1 MQKLLGFSKDEYDI
15 KSARIYI
22 NPEDAA
28 ALYDKG
34 TYQISVFVDNDL
46 NVNALTSSIEKLGDY
61 KVFAMKKMISKEP
74 TPMLFLTKT
83 IQIVFTAVGFV
94 VLFFI
99 SYMIIRLIT
108 LRILGGTRKNTSTI
122 LRVELLVMMAIALVV
137 DFVGIYLMSKG
148 VVSLKP
154 LKAALMYLDM
164 KDYIILTL
172 TLMLMSLLIANRYS
186 RKIFKKSAMNIYR
199 EED

>member
-1 MQKLLGFSKDEYDI
+1 
-15 KSARIYI
+15 
-22 NPEDAA
+22 
-28 ALYDKG
+28 
-34 TYQISVFVDNDL
+34 
-46 NVNALTSSIEKLGDY
+46 
-61 KVFAMKKMISKEP
+61 
-74 TPMLFLTKT
+74 
-83 IQIVFTAVGFV
+83 
-94 VLFFI
+94 
-99 SYMIIRLIT
+99 
-108 LRILGGTRKNTSTI
+108 
-122 LRVELLVMMAIALVV
+122 MMAIALVV

>member
-1 MQKLLGFSKDEYDI
+1 
-15 KSARIYI
+15 
-22 NPEDAA
+22 
-28 ALYDKG
+28 
-34 TYQISVFVDNDL
+34 
-46 NVNALTSSIEKLGDY
+46 
-61 KVFAMKKMISKEP
+61 
-74 TPMLFLTKT
+74 MLFLTKT

-99 SYMIIRLIT
+99 SYMIIRLIMRSRNSYYAT

-164 KDYIILTL
+164 KDYVILTL